1 MLVTRHKPKKI
12 SDVIG
17 NSTALVNIMEYIKSF
32 KPGKAILLYGA
43 PGIGKTII
51 SQVISA
57 DNKMNITE
65 VHASEIDEVKKI
77 KSSSMMMSLFGAKR
91 IIVIDEVDNY
101 TDKGTV
107 AEIINLIKTS
117 KFPVIL
123 TANDA
128 YDKGLRTLR
137 TYCDLIQFRRI
148 GTLSIGKKLREICAK
163 EGVEVADDIIIRIAE
178 NSSGDLRSAI
188 NDLQIIITNRKKVT
202 HTEMISFRER
212 GINIFDAIRIIFKS
226 NNLND
231 ASKAIDSCDKDIEEI
246 FWWMEQNITNEYK
259 KPEEIAFA
267 FDILSKADIF
277 REKVYVG
284 KNYRMLLY
292 MKNMMASITLIRKD
306 NAYTS
311 YKPPERIMILGKSKE
326 DRAEDNETHGKLA
339 QELHCSKRS
348 IKNQLP
354 YLKIITGLD

>member
-1 MLVTRHKPKKI
+1 MLVNRYKPKKV
-12 SDVIG
+12 SDIVG
-17 NSTALVNIMEYIKSF
+17 NSTALANIVEYIKTF
-32 KPGKAILLYGA
+32 KTGKAILLYGA

-51 SQVISA
+51 SQVISI
-57 DNKMNITE
+57 DNKINITE
-65 VHASEIDEVKKI
+65 VHASEIEEVKKI
-77 KSSSMMMSLFGAKR
+77 KSSSTMMSLLGAKR
-91 IIVIDEVDNY
+91 IIVVDEIDNY

-107 AEIINLIKTS
+107 TEIINLIKTS

-137 TYCDLIQFRRI
+137 GYCTLIQFRRI

-163 EGVEVADDIIIRIAE
+163 EGVEVDNDIIVRIAE
-178 NSSGDLRSAI
+178 SSGGDLRSAI

-202 HTEMISFRER
+202 HTEIIGFRER
-212 GINIFDAIRIIFKS
+212 GINIFEAIRIIFKS
-226 NNLND
+226 NSLND

-267 FDILSKADIF
+267 FDILSKADMF

-292 MKNMMASITLIRKD
+292 MKNMMVSMTLIRKD
-306 NAYTS
+306 NSYTP
-311 YKPPERIMILGKSKE
+311 YKPPEKIMILGKSKE
-326 DRAEDNETHGKLA
+326 DRAENNETHGKLA
-339 QELHCSKRS
+339 QELHCSKRC
-348 IKNQLP
+348 IKTQLP